1 LEWDGLLR
9 ICFIRKNKTLQAAF
23 KHKKIVQMLQEQA
36 KNYKASNDEGALIAM
51 LGAIGVEEKEE
62 ELEKEEI

>member
-1 LEWDGLLR
+1 MEWDGLLR

-51 LGAIGVEEKEE
+51 LGAIGV
-62 ELEKEEI
+62 

>member
-1 LEWDGLLR
+1 MEWDGLLR

-23 KHKKIVQMLQEQA
+23 KHKKILHMLQEQA
-36 KNYKASNDEGALIAM
+36 RNYKASNDEGELIAM

-62 ELEKEEI
+62 EIEKEEV

>member
-1 LEWDGLLR
+1 LEWEGLLR
-9 ICFIRKNKTLQAAF
+9 ICFIRKDKTLQAVF
-23 KHKKIVQMLQEQA
+23 KQKKILQMLQEQA